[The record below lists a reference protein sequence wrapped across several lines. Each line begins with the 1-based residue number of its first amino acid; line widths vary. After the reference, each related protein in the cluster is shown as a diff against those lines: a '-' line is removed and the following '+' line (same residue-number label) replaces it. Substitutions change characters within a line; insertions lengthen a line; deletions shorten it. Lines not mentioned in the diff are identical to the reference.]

1 VVLANNTLL
10 NEVESQAQ
18 ACWDFMTPEERERYA
33 WLAGII
39 DGEGA
44 IFMSKRKRSDRNYH
58 QYDLILRI
66 EMNSEST
73 IRRVKEIA
81 GVGRIYKDSSRPSRY
96 KTGYIWVAYDHEA
109 ASVIRRCL
117 PYIHTK
123 EQHARLA
130 LAFTNARSLVTGK
143 GASKQLSAGLEFKWE
158 NFFQAFR
165 QINGRKPTLRE
176 S

>member
-1 VVLANNTLL
+1 MIQKLL
-10 NEVESQAQ
+10 NEIEHQAQ
-18 ACWDFMTPEERERYA
+18 ACWDFMTQEERERYA

-44 IFMSKRKRSDRNYH
+44 IFMSKRKRNDRNYQ
-58 QYDLILRI
+58 QYDLVLRI

-96 KTGYIWVAYDHEA
+96 KTGFIWVAYDHEA
-109 ASVIRRCL
+109 AAVIRHCL

-123 EQHARLA
+123 ERHARLA
-130 LAFTNARSLVTGK
+130 LAFTDARSLVTGK
-143 GASKQLSAGLEFKWE
+143 GVNKQLSPSLESKWE
-158 NFFQAFR
+158 WFFREFR
-165 QINGRKPTLRE
+165 QINGRKPVIKELR
-176 S
+176 